1 MKDSKAMIK
10 KEVDF
15 MKKKG
20 APKSM
25 IKHET
30 AEAKSM
36 GVKKLASG
44 GSVRGYGAARK
55 PAGGCKGA

>member
-30 AEAKSM
+30 AEAKAM
-36 GVKKLASG
+36 GVKKLAPPFG
-44 GSVRGYGAARK
+44 KK
-55 PAGGCKGA
+55 PKKG